1 MKFGNTIKKLRK
13 EKKLTLTDVSEQS
26 GIQLA
31 TLSRIENNKMTGSVK
46 SHVKIAKALGL
57 RPSQLFKEF
66 EKADIFAMSN

>member
-1 MKFGNTIKKLRK
+1 MKFGDTIKKLRK

-46 SHVKIAKALGL
+46 SHVKIAKTLGL
-57 RPSQLFKEF
+57 RPSQLFEEF
-66 EKADIFAMSN
+66 EKDSIFVMSH